1 MHIFIKTYLPN
12 LFMEWT
18 LQYIFSCNYYKYV
31 TFGLGLGFVQHINKL
46 TKFSQI
52 YSNKHKLG

>member
-1 MHIFIKTYLPN
+1 MDDEHRSPYVGITNNILWKFCLPN

-31 TFGLGLGFVQHINKL
+31 LLDYGLGL
-46 TKFSQI
+46 
-52 YSNKHKLG
+52 KLGT